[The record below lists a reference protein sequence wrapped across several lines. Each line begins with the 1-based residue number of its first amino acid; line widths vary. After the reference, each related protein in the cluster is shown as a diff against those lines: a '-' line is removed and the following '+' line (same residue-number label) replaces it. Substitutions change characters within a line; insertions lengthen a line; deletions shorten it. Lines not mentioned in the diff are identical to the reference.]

1 MFILY
6 QLYRISRNIRFSEM
20 QDSKHIHDSEDEL
33 PKQEKDLYPVKKSSS
48 FDQSKLMRTPEA
60 EPREFVYV
68 YNYSENRT
76 RRMKKREF
84 LEKLGMLF
92 NPSISSPHSTRWRHA
107 YSITRSR
114 NFTDD
119 STGNQNYDQ
128 AKIPYSI
135 GSIPICTGNDGFGG
149 GETVVAR
156 VHVNTALR
164 LQRWLGVQKRLYI
177 VDAIKL

>member
-1 MFILY
+1 
-6 QLYRISRNIRFSEM
+6 M

-92 NPSISSPHSTRWRHA
+92 NPSISLPHPTRWNGDMHIPSENQKTSLTTSYRK
-107 YSITRSR
+107 SELRSSK
-114 NFTDD
+114 D
-119 STGNQNYDQ
+119 SVLDRQHSDMYRQ
-128 AKIPYSI
+128 
-135 GSIPICTGNDGFGG
+135 
-149 GETVVAR
+149 R
-156 VHVNTALR
+156 R
-164 LQRWLGVQKRLYI
+164 LWRW
-177 VDAIKL
+177 

>member
-1 MFILY
+1 MGDLK
-6 QLYRISRNIRFSEM
+6 L
-20 QDSKHIHDSEDEL
+20 IHDSEDEF
-33 PKQEKDLYPVKKSSS
+33 PEQEKDICPVKKSSS
-48 FDQSKLMRTPEA
+48 FDRNKLMRTPEA

-76 RRMKKREF
+76 RRMKKREL
-84 LEKLGMLF
+84 LEKLG
-92 NPSISSPHSTRWRHA
+92 
-107 YSITRSR
+107 
-114 NFTDD
+114 D
-119 STGNQNYDQ
+119 QEYDQ

-135 GSIPICTGNDGFGG
+135 GSIPICTGNDGLGG

-164 LQRWLGVQKRLYI
+164 LQRWLGMQKRLYI

>member
-1 MFILY
+1 
-6 QLYRISRNIRFSEM
+6 M
-20 QDSKHIHDSEDEL
+20 QDSKHIHNSEDEL

-48 FDQSKLMRTPEA
+48 FDQSELMRTPEA

-84 LEKLGMLF
+84 LEKL
-92 NPSISSPHSTRWRHA
+92 
-107 YSITRSR
+107 
-114 NFTDD
+114 
-119 STGNQNYDQ
+119 GNQNYDQ

>member
-1 MFILY
+1 
-6 QLYRISRNIRFSEM
+6 M
-20 QDSKHIHDSEDEL
+20 QDSKHIHNSEDEL
-33 PKQEKDLYPVKKSSS
+33 LKQEKDIYPVKKSSS

-68 YNYSENRT
+68 YAYRENKT

-84 LEKLGMLF
+84 LEKLG
-92 NPSISSPHSTRWRHA
+92 
-107 YSITRSR
+107 
-114 NFTDD
+114 D
-119 STGNQNYDQ
+119 QNYDQ

-135 GSIPICTGNDGFGG
+135 GSIPICTDNDGLGG
-149 GETVVAR
+149 GETIVAR